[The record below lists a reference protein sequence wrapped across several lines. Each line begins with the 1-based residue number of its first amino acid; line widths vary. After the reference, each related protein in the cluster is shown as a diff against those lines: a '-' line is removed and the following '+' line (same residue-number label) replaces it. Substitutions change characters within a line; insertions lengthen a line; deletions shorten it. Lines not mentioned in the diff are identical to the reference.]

1 MSWIVYIILYL
12 IIYVIYNQ
20 TYKIATKKMINPSTL
35 TACIELIGSIVA
47 IIFLPFFKIKFPSDY
62 KMYIFLIMAIIFY
75 TLYDRLNTTIRKG
88 LEASTI
94 NIINQLSVVFMT
106 ISGFLFFKEKFIIKK
121 FIGALLILASN
132 ILIFFHRKETRIN
145 KYVIIGIIANICFT
159 IALFL
164 DVNISEQFNLA
175 IYVFLSLA
183 IPGIII
189 IIFERIK
196 LKDLK
201 KELSNRNNK
210 KAIVVTA
217 TSTAL
222 VSILQLRAYQLGSV
236 SIIAPLCSLT
246 VILNVIAGYIFHKEK
261 DNISKKIIAAFLILV
276 GIILLNN

>member
-75 TLYDRLNTTIRKG
+75 TLYDRLNTTVRKG

-183 IPGIII
+183 IPGILI

>member
-106 ISGFLFFKEKFIIKK
+106 ISGFIFFKEKFIIKK

-246 VILNVIAGYIFHKEK
+246 VILNVIAGCIFHKEK

>member
-164 DVNISEQFNLA
+164 DVNISEHFNLA

>member
-183 IPGIII
+183 IPGILI

>member
-62 KMYIFLIMAIIFY
+62 KVYIFLIMAIIFY
-75 TLYDRLNTTIRKG
+75 TLYDRLNTTVRKG

-183 IPGIII
+183 IPGILI